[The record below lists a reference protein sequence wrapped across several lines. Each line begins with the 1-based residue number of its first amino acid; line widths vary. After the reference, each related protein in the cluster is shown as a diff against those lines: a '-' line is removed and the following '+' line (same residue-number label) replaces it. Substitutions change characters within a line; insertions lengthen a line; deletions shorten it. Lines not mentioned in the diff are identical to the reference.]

1 MLFLQGTRDELADLD
16 HLEPLCDQLGNRA
29 ILKLLLGADHSF
41 RVLARSG
48 RTEGQVRS
56 EMLDAFV
63 AWTEVVLAKS

>member
-1 MLFLQGTRDELADLD
+1 MLFLQGTRDELAELD
-16 HLEPLCDQLGNRA
+16 RLEPLCDQLGDRVS
-29 ILKLLLGADHSF
+29 LKLLLGADHSF

-48 RTEGQVRS
+48 RTESEVRS